1 MRITQS
7 MMVGNFLNSLN
18 TNYKAM
24 NTIQEQLA
32 TGKRINRPSDDPV
45 GLISSLRIRTSLTE
59 NEKYQGNVEDAR
71 SWLDTTDTAL
81 GQAGDI
87 MQRAR
92 ELTIYGANDTLSAA
106 ARDALAKEV
115 HQLREQLIQVS
126 NTSHDGRYVFGGYK
140 TTNPPFTA
148 AGVYTGDNGVINYEI
163 GINITMPVNTTGDA
177 AFINVQDAFQLLN
190 NVEADITAGNT
201 LSLTNVRLSQMD
213 LAMDN
218 IQTLRSDVG
227 AKTNRL
233 DLTKSRL
240 EDANLNLSALLSKNE
255 DINTGE
261 VITQLK
267 MQENTYNTALAAG
280 ARIIQ
285 PTLTDFLR

>member
-140 TTNPPFTA
+140 TTNPPFTV

>member
-255 DINTGE
+255 DINPGE